1 MEIYEIRRSNL
12 RRLMDATYGMNARG
26 AQTRMAETLNKS
38 QNYLSRCLAD
48 PKSSGFKKIGEQ
60 FAREIEAKFGLERH
74 ALDFEVFLAEHDRL
88 SGNIINNSEDTIT
101 DCAAAP
107 DLRSTLEDDLGLGVE
122 PGTQITSVPLPVD
135 QGRVPVV
142 GKAMLGMDGYFEAL
156 DYPTG
161 HGDGFLAVP
170 SRDPN
175 AYALRVVGNSMTP
188 RIKNGEFVLIEPNQ
202 PYANG
207 DDVLVKTRDGRAMI
221 KEFVYLRDGQ
231 YRFDSYGNGYE
242 PIYLAEDLVDKI
254 HFVGGIFKSYR
265 FTPD

>member
-1 MEIYEIRRSNL
+1 MDIYEARRTNL
-12 RRLMDATYGMNARG
+12 RRLMDATYGINARG
-26 AQTRMAETLNKS
+26 AQTRMAERLNKS

-48 PKSSGFKKIGEQ
+48 PQASGFKKIGEQ
-60 FAREIEAKFGLERH
+60 FAREIEAEFGLRRH
-74 ALDFEVFLAEHDRL
+74 SLDFDSFIEQQDRL
-88 SGNIINNSEDTIT
+88 PTNQFTTGEGSCRNAEAFDVGIDTG
-101 DCAAAP
+101 A
-107 DLRSTLEDDLGLGVE
+107 
-122 PGTQITSVPLPVD
+122 QITSVPLPFD

-156 DYPTG
+156 DYPVG
-161 HGDGFLAVP
+161 HGDGYLAVP

-188 RIKNGEFVLIEPNQ
+188 RIKNGEFVLIEPGQ
-202 PYANG
+202 TFANG
-207 DDVLVKTRDGRAMI
+207 DDVLVRTRDGRSMI

-242 PIYLAEDLVDKI
+242 PIYLDEGQVEQI

-265 FTPD
+265 FSPE